1 MCFFLGASHLWGDFF
16 SLSTCLLIW
25 APSFF
30 LLAPPRFFSF
40 PRSSDPSPT
49 CAAGH
54 PPSPQ
59 LVLMREW
66 GGQAPPSSRSG
77 IGWLRPQQEG
87 SGERE
92 VSADREEQWGCSLR
106 CHSQGTQRWPQPQRG
121 GGSKVTFYHPL
132 LTPPPVASTSPVT
145 LNSQFQAHP

>member
-66 GGQAPPSSRSG
+66 GGAGSPFLQVRD
-77 IGWLRPQQEG
+77 WLAETPAGGVRR
-87 SGERE
+87 ER
-92 VSADREEQWGCSLR
+92 GFC
-106 CHSQGTQRWPQPQRG
+106 
-121 GGSKVTFYHPL
+121 
-132 LTPPPVASTSPVT
+132 
-145 LNSQFQAHP
+145 